1 MYRKVI
7 TLTRHILEEQA
18 LHPEATG
25 ALSYILYQ
33 IQMAAKII
41 SAHVNKA
48 GLMKI
53 LGYTDKVNIQGEQVQ
68 KLDEFSNFVLI
79 NALDHTGHV
88 AGIAT
93 EEEEGILPIAKQHH
107 GGRYIIMMDPLDGS
121 SNIDAN
127 VSIGT
132 IFSIHH
138 RVTEEGQEP
147 TLEDFL
153 QPGKNIVCSGYIIY
167 GSSTM
172 LVYTTGHGV
181 YGFTLDPAFGEFI
194 LSHPDIRIPD
204 KCKVLSINESYEPRW
219 FEWTSQFI
227 RFFKEKGGFDGK
239 ITSRYIGSLVAD
251 FHRNLL
257 YGGIFIYPSDKKTPR
272 GKLRLLYEAQPLG
285 FLAHHA
291 GGYASTGE
299 EAILEMKPSDLHQRV
314 PLIIGNKREVEEA
327 EKYVANYGLE

>member
-41 SAHVNKA
+41 SNHVNKA
-48 GLMKI
+48 GLANI
-53 LGYTDKVNIQGEQVQ
+53 LGYTDRINVQGEQVQ
-68 KLDEFSNFVLI
+68 KLDEFANFVLI

-93 EEEEGILPIAKQHH
+93 EEEEDILPIAKQHR
-107 GGRYIIMMDPLDGS
+107 GGSYIIMLDPLDGS

-132 IFSIHH
+132 IFAIH
-138 RVTEEGQEP
+138 RRISEEGTEP

-153 QPGKNIVCSGYIIY
+153 QPGKNIICSGYVIY

-181 YGFTLDPAFGEFI
+181 HGFTLDPAFGEFI
-194 LSHPDIRIPD
+194 LSHEDIRIPE
-204 KCKVLSINESYEPRW
+204 KCKVLSLNEAYEPRW
-219 FEWTSQFI
+219 FEWTRRYI
-227 RFFKEKGGFDGK
+227 RFFKEEGGFDGK

-257 YGGIFIYPSDKKTPR
+257 YGGVFLYPNDKKTPS
-272 GKLRLLYEAQPLG
+272 GKLRLLYEGQPLG
-285 FLAHHA
+285 FLAQDA

-299 EAILEMKPSDLHQRV
+299 EAILDIQPTDLHQRV

-327 EKYVANYGLE
+327 EKYVEKYGK